1 MKNLKAVVI
10 LSLFTLTTTSVYA
23 QNCDC
28 TQNFEWVKTTF
39 ETNDAGFEYAL
50 KQKGKQAYE
59 DHNKRMAEKVKAAKT
74 FSECG
79 PVLYDWL
86 TFFRSGHIAI
96 RPVKKE
102 QTQQASSQKSE
113 NSFSNWD
120 TFALDTQEFK
130 KYLDKKKTSD
140 YEGIWETPPY
150 TIGIK
155 KKGDAY
161 IGFIIE
167 SGAET
172 WTKGQVKLKMDFSG
186 GKSNSVFYMR
196 DHTAS
201 ESKEIKLTGKNHLR
215 IGDFNLSRVYPKI
228 EDEPKYAQYFKS
240 LNASTPYL
248 EQLNEKTLY
257 LRIPSFQASQ
267 KQKIDSVIAAGREKI
282 LSTENLIIDI
292 RNGTGGSDASY
303 NQILPLIYT
312 NPIRTVGV
320 EYLSTQLNNQ
330 RMLDFISK
338 PEYGFSEENKKWA
351 KASFDKLE
359 KERGKFVNLNES
371 VVNITKYDTVYPY
384 PKNVGII
391 INQQNGSTD
400 EQFLLA
406 AKQSKKVKLF
416 GTTTFGVL
424 DVSNMYYVTSPC
436 NEFQLGYSLSRSM
449 RIPDF
454 TIDEKGLQPDFYLDR
469 SIPVAEWTE
478 YVKDVLN
485 GK

>member
-1 MKNLKAVVI
+1 M
-10 LSLFTLTTTSVYA
+10 
-23 QNCDC
+23 
-28 TQNFEWVKTTF
+28 
-39 ETNDAGFEYAL
+39 
-50 KQKGKQAYE
+50 
-59 DHNKRMAEKVKAAKT
+59 
-74 FSECG
+74 
-79 PVLYDWL
+79 
-86 TFFRSGHIAI
+86 
-96 RPVKKE
+96 
-102 QTQQASSQKSE
+102 
-113 NSFSNWD
+113 
-120 TFALDTQEFK
+120 
-130 KYLDKKKTSD
+130 
-140 YEGIWETPPY
+140 
-150 TIGIK
+150 
-155 KKGDAY
+155 
-161 IGFIIE
+161 
-167 SGAET
+167 
-172 WTKGQVKLKMDFSG
+172 
-186 GKSNSVFYMR
+186 
-196 DHTAS
+196 
-201 ESKEIKLTGKNHLR
+201 
-215 IGDFNLSRVYPKI
+215 
-228 EDEPKYAQYFKS
+228 
-240 LNASTPYL
+240 
-248 EQLNEKTLY
+248 
-257 LRIPSFQASQ
+257 RIPSFQASQ

-303 NQILPLIYT
+303 NGILPLIYT

-406 AKQSKKVKLF
+406 AKQSRKVKLF

>member
-1 MKNLKAVVI
+1 
-10 LSLFTLTTTSVYA
+10 
-23 QNCDC
+23 
-28 TQNFEWVKTTF
+28 
-39 ETNDAGFEYAL
+39 
-50 KQKGKQAYE
+50 
-59 DHNKRMAEKVKAAKT
+59 
-74 FSECG
+74 
-79 PVLYDWL
+79 
-86 TFFRSGHIAI
+86 
-96 RPVKKE
+96 
-102 QTQQASSQKSE
+102 
-113 NSFSNWD
+113 
-120 TFALDTQEFK
+120 
-130 KYLDKKKTSD
+130 
-140 YEGIWETPPY
+140 
-150 TIGIK
+150 
-155 KKGDAY
+155 
-161 IGFIIE
+161 
-167 SGAET
+167 
-172 WTKGQVKLKMDFSG
+172 MDFSG

-201 ESKEIKLTGKNHLR
+201 ESKEIKLTGKNHLQ

-400 EQFLLA
+400 EQFFTGCQT
-406 AKQSKKVKLF
+406 KQESKAVRNHYF
-416 GTTTFGVL
+416 RGSGCFQYVL
-424 DVSNMYYVTSPC
+424 C
-436 NEFQLGYSLSRSM
+436 NFSL
-449 RIPDF
+449 
-454 TIDEKGLQPDFYLDR
+454 
-469 SIPVAEWTE
+469 
-478 YVKDVLN
+478 
-485 GK
+485 